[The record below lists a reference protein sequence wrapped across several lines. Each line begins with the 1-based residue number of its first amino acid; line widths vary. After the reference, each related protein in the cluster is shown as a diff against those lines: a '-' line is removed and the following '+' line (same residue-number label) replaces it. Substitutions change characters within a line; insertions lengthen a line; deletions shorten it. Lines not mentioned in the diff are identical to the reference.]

1 MPATRTATSD
11 PASVTRDTNTSSRR
25 SPLDRLRKHVD
36 GRDVD
41 PSAWP
46 VAAARREIDESDLV
60 HFAQVRL
67 LDDRALRDDG
77 VDVEAQPADVGE
89 RELAL
94 QPVDRRSVGVIADE
108 PRAVGE
114 LDDRPDH
121 MESRRLRHPA
131 DARE

>member
-1 MPATRTATSD
+1 MPARKTATID

-41 PSAWP
+41 PSAGP

-67 LDDRALRDDG
+67 LDDRPLRDDG
-77 VDVEAQPADVGE
+77 VDVEAEPAGVGQ
-89 RELAL
+89 RELA
-94 QPVDRRSVGVIADE
+94 QIGRANRRTPV
-108 PRAVGE
+108 
-114 LDDRPDH
+114 
-121 MESRRLRHPA
+121 
-131 DARE
+131 